1 MGKGVCSK
9 SRGCFLLTNFICS
22 MHSFIGPLTSILIRI
37 FTPSLSHSLTLSLTH
52 SLPHSLTHPFIHSST
67 PPLTNS
73 PTHSLPHSLSP
84 SLIHSFTLLSPATH
98 SLTVMAAGIPNPPSV
113 SAYLHPSQSSTT
125 GRHHSLSDMGKD
137 ALSSQAV
144 ISVTEHLFDVLE
156 VCGDLFED
164 CMWIKRWQRLSRR
177 YVI

>member
-1 MGKGVCSK
+1 MGKGVCST
-9 SRGCFLLTNFICS
+9 SRGCFLLTNFTCS
-22 MHSFIGPLTSILIRI
+22 MHSFTGPLTSILIRI
-37 FTPSLSHSLTLSLTH
+37 FTPSLSHSLTLSLSHCLTA
-52 SLPHSLTHPFIHSST
+52 SLSLTLSLT
-67 PPLTNS
+67 PPLIDSPTHPLTNS
-73 PTHSLPHSLSP
+73 LSPYSSTPFTLLFPTTHSL
-84 SLIHSFTLLSPATH
+84 A
-98 SLTVMAAGIPNPPSV
+98 VMAAGIPNPPSV

-164 CMWIKRWQRLSRR
+164 CTWIKRWQRLSRR